1 MRKKLKKQLL
11 ISLCCFS
18 LISLA
23 VLLMPLAGERETLT
37 QRGLNC
43 AVGILFWSGLLS
55 GILSCVFIHKKN
67 RKYLSV
73 HTDKGRRPAA
83 VRFFSTRAAVLA
95 DSVLIVSL
103 IGVIAGNISKQ
114 FHPAAEYIFL
124 FLFVTALYLHFLTN
138 SNLFHHTYRA
148 IDCKKKLVGGKRM
161 KEKRNIRKRLLSLL
175 LTALMLVSVMIQPVT
190 VMAVEPAGVRTESAE
205 TEKSGEPGET
215 EPDADQPA
223 EEAYAVTGRV
233 TCGDRPAAGVQVS
246 LLESPE
252 KMAATDENGE
262 YTLENVPPGKYSLT
276 AEKEGFTFENPVSV
290 TVEHQPVQVQ
300 AVEMGLAVP
309 EITCKGDFMV
319 DGSVTYEVSTPVEG
333 AEYNWSFSGA
343 FSDQTA
349 TGTSVTM
356 PVLQQGI
363 AKASVEVTYGTASAS
378 YIPDETDCPVVPV
391 KDTSIELIVEP
402 GPDSKEAGIT
412 QLTLTAVVAGTQ
424 GNEGIVTF
432 TEKSGSGTF
441 DTDNKVKLA
450 DGQAACR
457 YKANFE
463 DGFGGELRFTAEY
476 SGVTDR
482 YASSS
487 IEVSGTYNARKDL
500 IWCEKDVYGNDL
512 EQNGGVLEAHVE
524 YGSYYKDPGEEQGK
538 GIYEIPIDTANSN
551 VSDSEDNT
559 YSYKLIAVK
568 DGREEEIT
576 PINDENSQGYLD
588 VPFSV
593 DQYGILRIRRAT
605 RPEEDFRVKVIRKT
619 PGYTD
624 AVGEIRVVID
634 RRKISLNAEETPL
647 FSVEKVYDGTS
658 LMEVPKFTAIQQTE
672 QNFTREN
679 SADRNK
685 EAVLAQDT
693 VKVESFEWTEKIDDG
708 EKDVHCKEETLKPEP
723 GQVKNVVLSSG
734 GENYEVS
741 LDSVPVQV
749 KITHRDYKV
758 RFEEAIREYGTE
770 KYIQSPALSR
780 DPETTGF
787 LKEDSEE
794 AFEEIQEA
802 VDYIDHSSISSPMC
816 VCLDKTTESN
826 LYIEP
831 VIKKGCEYAGNY
843 HITVE
848 EEEKKSWGA
857 LIITQQKIDNPLEDP
872 AYAEITGNGICR
884 EKEDTKEVVW
894 IRGQYDNHEGGNLKL
909 IPAGKTSD
917 LYNTVLIE
925 AGQGKNGINISEE
938 NVITVNKNKGEIDE
952 NGREITYQ
960 LQKKGDGDILRAY
973 TKKYPLVIKADSAAP
988 TVDILNLEDPEFTM
1002 TPWEKLIAGMT
1013 FGLYV
1018 SGTYSVKVEIADGGA
1033 GVDHWSYAVADVPSD
1048 QNGDWCDFINNLP
1061 ESAWKEG
1068 DKDLKQDIP
1077 VFEGTSQEAASVLE
1091 NKLILIRATDKVG
1104 NAATYLSNG
1113 VVVDNYPPQITVSDL
1128 KDNYSEMDLTE
1139 DGKIEFTVRADDTK
1153 GAQDNGKEPSGI
1165 DADAVTWNLYDGGDD
1180 ITNML
1185 TVGEEGTWE
1194 EGKIFT
1200 IEAPDDVNSDALTL
1214 KITAK
1219 DRAGNTGTYEKTFQ
1233 IDTKP
1238 AIITWDYAADSCEPN
1253 TEGYAKGDV
1262 VLEVKIKDTHF
1273 DAEKTLLHYTEDGV
1287 CHEMPFA
1294 GNTDSQAGISIE
1306 AESADEDLSEYTY
1319 SLTFSGEHK
1328 YEKVWVSSTDSFGNG
1343 PSKSKKKSFTVDK
1356 TAPAVSLTYIEED
1369 NPLHGARYFQAGR
1382 EAELTVTDR
1391 NLDLKNTKITVA
1403 VKNLAGLEDKWT
1415 FSLENQG
1422 YSNDYFS
1429 AETAKAAE
1437 DAVTVHL
1444 TFKGDAN
1451 YVIEELVCRDMAERT
1466 AAADVENGGTAEN
1479 VTIKGVVPFDFTVDQ
1494 TNPGGNVSITL
1505 EKSMWDRFVEAITFG
1520 LFSNHNET
1528 AVSSGSDEGSGIKSI
1543 QYVVMRESLTE
1554 TELRNMDADGKIDWT
1569 TENYGEGVAAEALEE
1584 TLSPNRQCVVYA
1596 KITNYAERVSYLSSD
1611 GFILDNIAPEVTVTV
1626 LNPGDA
1632 ENGIFN
1638 EDVRLRIDVT
1648 DPKAGE
1654 TCAGLREVWYEITAA
1669 GNVNESGQG
1678 NWLLNGEETF
1688 SQEITV
1694 DADTYNSND
1703 VRVTACAAD
1712 RADNEGT
1719 AQAIPLQ
1726 IDVTA
1731 PSISVSW
1738 DLNDPANGR
1747 YYNATRTATVTITDR
1762 NFDPNRTKLSITN
1775 TDGASASIGGWTV
1788 SQDMGVSDSASAVCQ
1803 VSFPEDGDY
1812 TFTLNAVDLAGNS
1825 TAYGQTDEF
1834 TIDKTAPVITVAYD
1848 NNDARHGNYYKES
1861 RAAAVT
1867 INEHNFDAASVQTAI
1882 TASLEGQGIAAPS
1895 LGGFSG
1901 SGDVHTATVVYDADG
1916 EYTFDIQYTDLAG
1929 NPAQEYIPDHFTVD
1943 LTAPQVNIFDIVDQS
1958 ANRDRVAPGVEY
1970 TDINYDPEGV
1980 EITLT
1985 GANSGDANVESSIS
1999 AIENGQRI
2007 QYSDFARTEEMDD
2020 LYTLTAKI
2028 TDLAGNLTEKAVRF
2042 SVNRYGSVFVLDE
2055 ASHEWLHQGGA
2066 AYRYANQ
2073 ETEIGVMEINVDE
2086 IDAYSIAV
2094 DRDGEL
2100 KNLEEGSEF
2109 EVEKTRNEAA
2119 WRVNYYHIKAENFA
2133 EEGNYD
2139 VTITS
2144 RDKAANQVNNQ
2155 TVKKSDGAL
2164 PIEFTIDKTAPTV
2177 VVSGIENGGRYM
2189 ADSRNMML
2197 DVKDNLA
2204 LDTVSITVG
2213 DGEPEII
2220 RAEELREA
2228 DGIISRPISSSDRY
2242 QTVRITAAD
2251 AAGNVLGQEAPG
2263 DEGVDI
2269 ILSVLVT
2276 SNIMIQFFM
2285 NKPLFYGTIIGLLAL
2300 LVLIVILIKRKRR
2313 QDPIV

>member
-1 MRKKLKKQLL
+1 
-11 ISLCCFS
+11 
-18 LISLA
+18 
-23 VLLMPLAGERETLT
+23 
-37 QRGLNC
+37 
-43 AVGILFWSGLLS
+43 
-55 GILSCVFIHKKN
+55 
-67 RKYLSV
+67 
-73 HTDKGRRPAA
+73 
-83 VRFFSTRAAVLA
+83 
-95 DSVLIVSL
+95 
-103 IGVIAGNISKQ
+103 
-114 FHPAAEYIFL
+114 
-124 FLFVTALYLHFLTN
+124 
-138 SNLFHHTYRA
+138 
-148 IDCKKKLVGGKRM
+148 M

-343 FSDQTA
+343 FLDQTA

-432 TEKSGSGTF
+432 TEESGSGTF

-647 FSVEKVYDGTS
+647 FSAEKVYDGTS
-658 LMEVPKFTAIQQTE
+658 FMEVPKFTAIQQTE

-693 VKVESFEWTEKIDDG
+693 VKVESFEWTKGIDDG
-708 EKDVHCKEETLKPEP
+708 KKDVHCKEETLKPEP

-770 KYIQSPALSR
+770 NYIQSPALSR

-794 AFEEIQEA
+794 SFEEIQEA

-938 NVITVNKNKGEIDE
+938 NVITVNKNKGETDE

-1165 DADAVTWNLYDGGDD
+1165 DADAVTWNLYDGGVD

-1185 TVGEEGTWE
+1185 TVGAEGTWE

-1343 PSKSKKKSFTVDK
+1343 PSKSDEKSFTVDK
-1356 TAPAVSLTYIEED
+1356 TAPAVSLTYMEEG

-1437 DAVTVHL
+1437 DAVTVYF

-1762 NFDPNRTKLSITN
+1762 NFDPNRTELSITN
-1775 TDGASASIGGWTV
+1775 TDGAPASIGGWTI

-1861 RAAAVT
+1861 RTAAVT

-1999 AIENGQRI
+1999 SIENGQRI

-2300 LVLIVILIKRKRR
+2300 LVLILILIKRKRR

>member
-2263 DEGVDI
+2263 DKGVDI

-2300 LVLIVILIKRKRR
+2300 LVLILILIKRKRR

>member
-23 VLLMPLAGERETLT
+23 VLMMPLAGERETLT

-43 AVGILFWSGLLS
+43 AVGILFWIGLLS
-55 GILSCVFIHKKN
+55 GILSWVFIHRKN

-73 HTDKGRRPAA
+73 HIDKGRRPAA

-114 FHPAAEYIFL
+114 FHHAGDYMFL
-124 FLFVTALYLHFLTN
+124 VLVVTALYLHVVTN
-138 SNLFHHTYRA
+138 SNLLHYIEQSTA
-148 IDCKKKLVGGKRM
+148 KKTGRRKKM

-205 TEKSGEPGET
+205 TEKYGEPGET
-215 EPDADQPA
+215 KPDADQPA
-223 EEAYAVTGRV
+223 EEAYAVTGCV

-252 KMAATDENGE
+252 KMAVTDENGE

-276 AEKEGFTFENPVSV
+276 AEKEGFTLENPVSV

-432 TEKSGSGTF
+432 TEESGSGTF
-441 DTDNKVKLA
+441 DTDNKVNLA

-457 YKANFE
+457 YKANSE

-476 SGVTDR
+476 SGVTNR

-500 IWCEKDVYGNDL
+500 IWCDKDVYGNDL

-551 VSDSEDNT
+551 VSDSKDNT

-576 PINDENSQGYLD
+576 PVNDENSQGYLD

-770 KYIQSPALSR
+770 NYIQSPALSR

-917 LYNTVLIE
+917 LYNTVFIE
-925 AGQGKNGINISEE
+925 RGQGKNGINISEE
-938 NVITVNKNKGEIDE
+938 NVITVNKNKGETDE

-1165 DADAVTWNLYDGGDD
+1165 DADAVTWNLYDGGVD

-1185 TVGEEGTWE
+1185 TVGAEGTWE

-1294 GNTDSQAGISIE
+1294 GNTDSQDGISIKAGE
-1306 AESADEDLSEYTY
+1306 NPSEY

-1328 YEKVWVSSTDSFGNG
+1328 YEKVLVSSTDSFGNG
-1343 PSKSKKKSFTVDK
+1343 PSESDEKSFTVDK

-1437 DAVTVHL
+1437 DAVTVYF

-1451 YVIEELVCRDMAERT
+1451 YVIEELVCRDLAERT

-1479 VTIKGVVPFDFTVDQ
+1479 VAIKGVVPFDFTVDQ

-1762 NFDPNRTKLSITN
+1762 NFDPNRTELSITN

-1861 RAAAVT
+1861 RTAAVT

-1999 AIENGQRI
+1999 SIENGQRI

-2189 ADSRNMML
+2189 ANSRNMML

-2300 LVLIVILIKRKRR
+2300 LVLIVILFKRKRR

>member
-1 MRKKLKKQLL
+1 
-11 ISLCCFS
+11 
-18 LISLA
+18 
-23 VLLMPLAGERETLT
+23 
-37 QRGLNC
+37 
-43 AVGILFWSGLLS
+43 
-55 GILSCVFIHKKN
+55 
-67 RKYLSV
+67 
-73 HTDKGRRPAA
+73 
-83 VRFFSTRAAVLA
+83 
-95 DSVLIVSL
+95 
-103 IGVIAGNISKQ
+103 
-114 FHPAAEYIFL
+114 
-124 FLFVTALYLHFLTN
+124 
-138 SNLFHHTYRA
+138 
-148 IDCKKKLVGGKRM
+148 M

-343 FSDQTA
+343 FGDQTA

-432 TEKSGSGTF
+432 TEESGSGTF
-441 DTDNKVKLA
+441 DTDNKVNLA

-457 YKANFE
+457 YKANSE

-476 SGVTDR
+476 SGVTNR

-538 GIYEIPIDTANSN
+538 GIYEIPIDTAKSN
-551 VSDSEDNT
+551 VSDSKDNT

-634 RRKISLNAEETPL
+634 RRKISLSAEETPL
-647 FSVEKVYDGTS
+647 FSAEKVYDGTS

-770 KYIQSPALSR
+770 NYIQSPALSR

-794 AFEEIQEA
+794 SFEEIQEA

-909 IPAGKTSD
+909 ILAGKTSD

-938 NVITVNKNKGEIDE
+938 NVITVNKNKGETDE

-1153 GAQDNGKEPSGI
+1153 GAQDNEKEPSGI

-1200 IEAPDDVNSDALTL
+1200 IEAPDDVNSDALIL

-1238 AIITWDYAADSCEPN
+1238 AIITWDYAADSCKPN

-1343 PSKSKKKSFTVDK
+1343 PSKSDEKSFTVDK
-1356 TAPAVSLTYIEED
+1356 TAPAVSLTYMEED

-1437 DAVTVHL
+1437 DAVTVYF

-1479 VTIKGVVPFDFTVDQ
+1479 VAIKGVVPFDFTVDQ

-1543 QYVVMRESLTE
+1543 QYVVKRESLTE

-1775 TDGASASIGGWTV
+1775 TDGASASIGGWTL

-1861 RAAAVT
+1861 RTAAVT

-1999 AIENGQRI
+1999 SIENGQRI

-2300 LVLIVILIKRKRR
+2300 LVLIVILFKRKRR

>member
-1 MRKKLKKQLL
+1 
-11 ISLCCFS
+11 
-18 LISLA
+18 
-23 VLLMPLAGERETLT
+23 
-37 QRGLNC
+37 
-43 AVGILFWSGLLS
+43 
-55 GILSCVFIHKKN
+55 
-67 RKYLSV
+67 
-73 HTDKGRRPAA
+73 
-83 VRFFSTRAAVLA
+83 
-95 DSVLIVSL
+95 
-103 IGVIAGNISKQ
+103 
-114 FHPAAEYIFL
+114 
-124 FLFVTALYLHFLTN
+124 
-138 SNLFHHTYRA
+138 
-148 IDCKKKLVGGKRM
+148 M

-175 LTALMLVSVMIQPVT
+175 LTALMLVSVMIQPVM

-215 EPDADQPA
+215 ESDADQPA
-223 EEAYAVTGRV
+223 EEAYAVTGCF

-246 LLESPE
+246 LRESPE
-252 KMAATDENGE
+252 KMAVTDENGE

-276 AEKEGFTFENPVSV
+276 AEKEGFTLENPVSV

-300 AVEMGLAVP
+300 DVEMGLAVP

-343 FSDQTA
+343 FGDQTA

-378 YIPDETDCPVVPV
+378 YIPDETACPVVPV

-432 TEKSGSGTF
+432 TEESGSGTF
-441 DTDNKVKLA
+441 DTDNKVNLA

-457 YKANFE
+457 YKANSE

-476 SGVTDR
+476 SGVKNR

-551 VSDSEDNT
+551 VSDSKDNT

-658 LMEVPKFTAIQQTE
+658 FMEAPKFTAIQQTE

-693 VKVESFEWTEKIDDG
+693 VKVESFEWTKKIDDG
-708 EKDVHCKEETLKPEP
+708 KKDVHCKEETLKPEP

-770 KYIQSPALSR
+770 NYIQSPALSR
-780 DPETTGF
+780 DPEITGF

-938 NVITVNKNKGEIDE
+938 NVITVNKNKGETDE

-1328 YEKVWVSSTDSFGNG
+1328 YEKVLVSSTDSFGNG
-1343 PSKSKKKSFTVDK
+1343 PSKSDEKSFTVDK
-1356 TAPAVSLTYIEED
+1356 TAPAVSLTYMEED

-1437 DAVTVHL
+1437 DAVTVYF

-1762 NFDPNRTKLSITN
+1762 NFDPNRTELSITN
-1775 TDGASASIGGWTV
+1775 TDGAPASIGGWTV

-1861 RAAAVT
+1861 RTAAVT

-1916 EYTFDIQYTDLAG
+1916 EYTFDIRYTDLAG

-1999 AIENGQRI
+1999 SIENGQRI

-2269 ILSVLVT
+2269 ILSVLIT

>member
-1 MRKKLKKQLL
+1 
-11 ISLCCFS
+11 
-18 LISLA
+18 
-23 VLLMPLAGERETLT
+23 
-37 QRGLNC
+37 
-43 AVGILFWSGLLS
+43 
-55 GILSCVFIHKKN
+55 
-67 RKYLSV
+67 
-73 HTDKGRRPAA
+73 
-83 VRFFSTRAAVLA
+83 
-95 DSVLIVSL
+95 
-103 IGVIAGNISKQ
+103 
-114 FHPAAEYIFL
+114 
-124 FLFVTALYLHFLTN
+124 
-138 SNLFHHTYRA
+138 
-148 IDCKKKLVGGKRM
+148 M

-223 EEAYAVTGRV
+223 EEAYAVTGCV

-262 YTLENVPPGKYSLT
+262 YTLENVPPGKYSVT

-343 FSDQTA
+343 FEDQTA

-432 TEKSGSGTF
+432 TEESGSGTF

-457 YKANFE
+457 YKANSE

-538 GIYEIPIDTANSN
+538 GIYEIPIDTAKSN
-551 VSDSEDNT
+551 VSDSKDNT

-619 PGYTD
+619 PGYAD

-658 LMEVPKFTAIQQTE
+658 FMEVPKFTAIQQTE

-693 VKVESFEWTEKIDDG
+693 VKVESFEWTKGIDDG
-708 EKDVHCKEETLKPEP
+708 KKDVHCKEETLKPEP

-770 KYIQSPALSR
+770 NYIQSPALSR

-857 LIITQQKIDNPLEDP
+857 LIIIQQKIDNPLGTP

-938 NVITVNKNKGEIDE
+938 NVITVNKNKGETDE

-1139 DGKIEFTVRADDTK
+1139 DGKIEFTVAADDTK

-1328 YEKVWVSSTDSFGNG
+1328 YEKVLVSSTDSFGNG
-1343 PSKSKKKSFTVDK
+1343 PSKSDEKSFTVDK
-1356 TAPAVSLTYIEED
+1356 TAPAVSLTYMEED

-1437 DAVTVHL
+1437 DAVTVYF

-1762 NFDPNRTKLSITN
+1762 NFDPNRTELSITN
-1775 TDGASASIGGWTV
+1775 TDGAPASIGGWTV

-1861 RAAAVT
+1861 RTAAVT

-1999 AIENGQRI
+1999 SIENGQRI

>member
-1 MRKKLKKQLL
+1 
-11 ISLCCFS
+11 
-18 LISLA
+18 
-23 VLLMPLAGERETLT
+23 
-37 QRGLNC
+37 
-43 AVGILFWSGLLS
+43 
-55 GILSCVFIHKKN
+55 
-67 RKYLSV
+67 
-73 HTDKGRRPAA
+73 
-83 VRFFSTRAAVLA
+83 
-95 DSVLIVSL
+95 
-103 IGVIAGNISKQ
+103 
-114 FHPAAEYIFL
+114 
-124 FLFVTALYLHFLTN
+124 
-138 SNLFHHTYRA
+138 
-148 IDCKKKLVGGKRM
+148 M

-175 LTALMLVSVMIQPVT
+175 LTALMLVSVIIQPVT

-205 TEKSGEPGET
+205 TAKSGEPGET

-223 EEAYAVTGRV
+223 EEAYAVTGCF

-246 LLESPE
+246 LRESPE
-252 KMAATDENGE
+252 KMAVTDENGE

-349 TGTSVTM
+349 DQTATGISVTM

-432 TEKSGSGTF
+432 TEESGSGTF
-441 DTDNKVKLA
+441 DTDNKVNLA

-457 YKANFE
+457 YKANSE

-476 SGVTDR
+476 SGVTNR

-500 IWCEKDVYGNDL
+500 IWCDKDVYGNDL

-551 VSDSEDNT
+551 VSDSKDNT

-658 LMEVPKFTAIQQTE
+658 FMEVPKFTAIQQTE

-693 VKVESFEWTEKIDDG
+693 VKVESFEWTKGIDDG
-708 EKDVHCKEETLKPEP
+708 KKDVHCKEETLKPEP

-758 RFEEAIREYGTE
+758 RFEEAKREYGTE

-794 AFEEIQEA
+794 AFEKIQEA

-831 VIKKGCEYAGNY
+831 VIKKGCEYVGNY

-857 LIITQQKIDNPLEDP
+857 LIIIQQKIDNPLGTP

-909 IPAGKTSD
+909 IPASKTSD
-917 LYNTVLIE
+917 LYNTILIE

-938 NVITVNKNKGEIDE
+938 NVITVNKNKGETDE

-960 LQKKGDGDILRAY
+960 LQKKDDGDILRAY

-1328 YEKVWVSSTDSFGNG
+1328 YEKVLVSSTDSFGNG
-1343 PSKSKKKSFTVDK
+1343 PSKSDEKSFTVDK

-1479 VTIKGVVPFDFTVDQ
+1479 VAIKGVVPFDFTVDQ

-1520 LFSNHNET
+1520 LFSSHNET

-1719 AQAIPLQ
+1719 AQAVPLQ

-1762 NFDPNRTKLSITN
+1762 NFDPNRTELSITN
-1775 TDGASASIGGWTV
+1775 TDGAPASIGGWTV

-1803 VSFPEDGDY
+1803 MSFPEDGDY

-1861 RAAAVT
+1861 RTAAVT

-1999 AIENGQRI
+1999 SIENGQRI

-2066 AYRYANQ
+2066 AYTYANQ

-2263 DEGVDI
+2263 DKGVDI

-2300 LVLIVILIKRKRR
+2300 LVLILILIKRKRR

>member
-1 MRKKLKKQLL
+1 
-11 ISLCCFS
+11 
-18 LISLA
+18 
-23 VLLMPLAGERETLT
+23 
-37 QRGLNC
+37 
-43 AVGILFWSGLLS
+43 
-55 GILSCVFIHKKN
+55 
-67 RKYLSV
+67 
-73 HTDKGRRPAA
+73 
-83 VRFFSTRAAVLA
+83 
-95 DSVLIVSL
+95 
-103 IGVIAGNISKQ
+103 
-114 FHPAAEYIFL
+114 
-124 FLFVTALYLHFLTN
+124 
-138 SNLFHHTYRA
+138 
-148 IDCKKKLVGGKRM
+148 M

-223 EEAYAVTGRV
+223 EEAYAVTGCV
-233 TCGDRPAAGVQVS
+233 TCGDRLAAGVHVS
-246 LLESPE
+246 LRESPE
-252 KMAATDENGE
+252 KMAVTDENGE
-262 YTLENVPPGKYSLT
+262 YTLENVPPGKYSVT
-276 AEKEGFTFENPVSV
+276 AEKEGFTLENPVSV

-432 TEKSGSGTF
+432 TEESGSGTF

-551 VSDSEDNT
+551 VSDSKDNT

-619 PGYTD
+619 PGYAD

-647 FSVEKVYDGTS
+647 FSAEKVYDGTS

-770 KYIQSPALSR
+770 NYIQSPALSR

-938 NVITVNKNKGEIDE
+938 NVITVNKNKGETDE

-1068 DKDLKQDIP
+1068 GKDLKQDIP

-1091 NKLILIRATDKVG
+1091 NKLILIRTTDKVG

-1238 AIITWDYAADSCEPN
+1238 AIITWDYAADSCKPN

-1343 PSKSKKKSFTVDK
+1343 PSKSDEKSFTVDK
-1356 TAPAVSLTYIEED
+1356 TAPAVSLTYTEED

-1437 DAVTVHL
+1437 DAVTVYF

-1505 EKSMWDRFVEAITFG
+1505 EKSMWDRFVEAIAFG

-1712 RADNEGT
+1712 WADNEGT

-1762 NFDPNRTKLSITN
+1762 NFDPNRTELSITN
-1775 TDGASASIGGWTV
+1775 TDGAPASIGGWTV

-1861 RAAAVT
+1861 RTAAVT

-1999 AIENGQRI
+1999 SIENGQRI

-2269 ILSVLVT
+2269 ILSVLIT

>member
-1 MRKKLKKQLL
+1 
-11 ISLCCFS
+11 
-18 LISLA
+18 
-23 VLLMPLAGERETLT
+23 
-37 QRGLNC
+37 
-43 AVGILFWSGLLS
+43 
-55 GILSCVFIHKKN
+55 
-67 RKYLSV
+67 
-73 HTDKGRRPAA
+73 
-83 VRFFSTRAAVLA
+83 
-95 DSVLIVSL
+95 
-103 IGVIAGNISKQ
+103 
-114 FHPAAEYIFL
+114 
-124 FLFVTALYLHFLTN
+124 
-138 SNLFHHTYRA
+138 
-148 IDCKKKLVGGKRM
+148 M

-343 FSDQTA
+343 FGDQTA

-378 YIPDETDCPVVPV
+378 YIPDETACPVVPV

-432 TEKSGSGTF
+432 TEESGSGTF
-441 DTDNKVKLA
+441 DTDNKVNLA

-457 YKANFE
+457 YKANSE

-476 SGVTDR
+476 SGVTNR

-538 GIYEIPIDTANSN
+538 GIYEIPIDTAKSN
-551 VSDSEDNT
+551 VSDSKDNT

-634 RRKISLNAEETPL
+634 RRKISLSAEETPL
-647 FSVEKVYDGTS
+647 FSAEKVYDGTS

-770 KYIQSPALSR
+770 NYIQSPALSR

-909 IPAGKTSD
+909 ILAGKTSD

-938 NVITVNKNKGEIDE
+938 NVITVNKNKGETDE

-1153 GAQDNGKEPSGI
+1153 GAQDNEKEPSGI

-1200 IEAPDDVNSDALTL
+1200 IEAPDDVNSDALIL

-1238 AIITWDYAADSCEPN
+1238 AIITWDYAADSCKPN

-1294 GNTDSQAGISIE
+1294 GNTDSQDGISIKAGE
-1306 AESADEDLSEYTY
+1306 NPSEY

-1328 YEKVWVSSTDSFGNG
+1328 YEKVLVSSTDSFGNG
-1343 PSKSKKKSFTVDK
+1343 PSESDEKSFTVDK

-1437 DAVTVHL
+1437 DAVTVYF

-1451 YVIEELVCRDMAERT
+1451 YVIEELVCRDLAERT

-1479 VTIKGVVPFDFTVDQ
+1479 VAIKGVVPFDFTVDQ

-1861 RAAAVT
+1861 RTAAVT

-1999 AIENGQRI
+1999 SIENGQRI

-2189 ADSRNMML
+2189 ANSRNMML

-2300 LVLIVILIKRKRR
+2300 LVLILILIKRKRR

>member
-1 MRKKLKKQLL
+1 
-11 ISLCCFS
+11 
-18 LISLA
+18 
-23 VLLMPLAGERETLT
+23 
-37 QRGLNC
+37 
-43 AVGILFWSGLLS
+43 
-55 GILSCVFIHKKN
+55 
-67 RKYLSV
+67 
-73 HTDKGRRPAA
+73 
-83 VRFFSTRAAVLA
+83 
-95 DSVLIVSL
+95 
-103 IGVIAGNISKQ
+103 
-114 FHPAAEYIFL
+114 
-124 FLFVTALYLHFLTN
+124 
-138 SNLFHHTYRA
+138 
-148 IDCKKKLVGGKRM
+148 M

-190 VMAVEPAGVRTESAE
+190 AMAVEPAGVRTESAE

-215 EPDADQPA
+215 KPDADQPA
-223 EEAYAVTGRV
+223 EEAYAVTGCV
-233 TCGDRPAAGVQVS
+233 TCGDRPVAGVQVS

-276 AEKEGFTFENPVSV
+276 AEKEGFTLENPVSV

-343 FSDQTA
+343 FGDQTA

-432 TEKSGSGTF
+432 TEESGSGTF
-441 DTDNKVKLA
+441 DTDNKVNLA

-457 YKANFE
+457 YKANSE

-476 SGVTDR
+476 SGVKNR

-551 VSDSEDNT
+551 VSDSKDNT

-693 VKVESFEWTEKIDDG
+693 VKVESFEWTKKIDDG
-708 EKDVHCKEETLKPEP
+708 KKDVHCKEETLKPEP

-770 KYIQSPALSR
+770 NYIQSPALSR

-938 NVITVNKNKGEIDE
+938 NVITVNKNKGETDE

-1328 YEKVWVSSTDSFGNG
+1328 YEKVLVSSTDSFGNG
-1343 PSKSKKKSFTVDK
+1343 PSKSDEKSFTVDK
-1356 TAPAVSLTYIEED
+1356 TAPAVSLTYMEED

-1437 DAVTVHL
+1437 DAVTVYF

-1719 AQAIPLQ
+1719 AQAVPLQ

-1762 NFDPNRTKLSITN
+1762 NFDPNRTELSITN
-1775 TDGASASIGGWTV
+1775 TDGAPASIGGWTV

-1861 RAAAVT
+1861 RTAAVT

-1999 AIENGQRI
+1999 SIENGQRI

-2300 LVLIVILIKRKRR
+2300 LVLILILIKRKRR

>member
-1 MRKKLKKQLL
+1 
-11 ISLCCFS
+11 
-18 LISLA
+18 
-23 VLLMPLAGERETLT
+23 
-37 QRGLNC
+37 
-43 AVGILFWSGLLS
+43 
-55 GILSCVFIHKKN
+55 
-67 RKYLSV
+67 
-73 HTDKGRRPAA
+73 
-83 VRFFSTRAAVLA
+83 
-95 DSVLIVSL
+95 
-103 IGVIAGNISKQ
+103 
-114 FHPAAEYIFL
+114 
-124 FLFVTALYLHFLTN
+124 
-138 SNLFHHTYRA
+138 
-148 IDCKKKLVGGKRM
+148 M

-343 FSDQTA
+343 FLDQTA

-432 TEKSGSGTF
+432 TEESGSGTF

-658 LMEVPKFTAIQQTE
+658 FMEVPKFTAIQQTE

-693 VKVESFEWTEKIDDG
+693 VKVESFEWTKKIDDG
-708 EKDVHCKEETLKPEP
+708 KKDVHCKEETLKPEP

-770 KYIQSPALSR
+770 NYIQSPALSR

-857 LIITQQKIDNPLEDP
+857 LIIIQQKIDNPLGTP

-938 NVITVNKNKGEIDE
+938 NVITVNKNKGETDE

-1033 GVDHWSYAVADVPSD
+1033 GVGHWSYAVADVPSD

-1091 NKLILIRATDKVG
+1091 NKLILIRTTDKVG

-1153 GAQDNGKEPSGI
+1153 GAQDNEKEPSGI

-1200 IEAPDDVNSDALTL
+1200 IENPDEVNSDALTL

-1238 AIITWDYAADSCEPN
+1238 AIITWDYAADSCKPN

-1328 YEKVWVSSTDSFGNG
+1328 YEKVLVSSTDSFGNG
-1343 PSKSKKKSFTVDK
+1343 PSKSDEKSFTVDK
-1356 TAPAVSLTYIEED
+1356 TAPAVSLTYMEED

-1437 DAVTVHL
+1437 DAVTVYF

-1543 QYVVMRESLTE
+1543 QYVVKRESLTE

-1762 NFDPNRTKLSITN
+1762 NFDPNRTELSITN
-1775 TDGASASIGGWTV
+1775 TDGAPASIGGWTV

-1861 RAAAVT
+1861 RTAAVT

-1999 AIENGQRI
+1999 SIENGQRI

-2269 ILSVLVT
+2269 ILSVLIT

>member
-538 GIYEIPIDTANSN
+538 GIYEIPIDTAKSN
-551 VSDSEDNT
+551 VSDSKDNT

-2300 LVLIVILIKRKRR
+2300 LVLILILIKRKRR

>member
-1 MRKKLKKQLL
+1 
-11 ISLCCFS
+11 
-18 LISLA
+18 
-23 VLLMPLAGERETLT
+23 
-37 QRGLNC
+37 
-43 AVGILFWSGLLS
+43 
-55 GILSCVFIHKKN
+55 
-67 RKYLSV
+67 
-73 HTDKGRRPAA
+73 
-83 VRFFSTRAAVLA
+83 
-95 DSVLIVSL
+95 
-103 IGVIAGNISKQ
+103 
-114 FHPAAEYIFL
+114 
-124 FLFVTALYLHFLTN
+124 
-138 SNLFHHTYRA
+138 
-148 IDCKKKLVGGKRM
+148 M

-215 EPDADQPA
+215 KPDADQPA
-223 EEAYAVTGRV
+223 EEAYAVTGCV
-233 TCGDRPAAGVQVS
+233 TCGDHPVAGVQVS

-349 TGTSVTM
+349 DQTATGTSVTM

-432 TEKSGSGTF
+432 TEESGSGTF
-441 DTDNKVKLA
+441 DTDNKVNLA

-457 YKANFE
+457 YKANSE

-476 SGVTDR
+476 SGVTNR

-551 VSDSEDNT
+551 VSDSKDNT

-647 FSVEKVYDGTS
+647 FSAEKVYDGTS

-770 KYIQSPALSR
+770 NYIQSPALSR

-938 NVITVNKNKGEIDE
+938 NVITVNKNKGETDE

-1328 YEKVWVSSTDSFGNG
+1328 YEKVLVSSTDSFGNG
-1343 PSKSKKKSFTVDK
+1343 PSKSDEKSFTVDK
-1356 TAPAVSLTYIEED
+1356 TAPAVSLTYMEED

-1437 DAVTVHL
+1437 DAVTVYF

-1762 NFDPNRTKLSITN
+1762 NFDPNRTELSITN
-1775 TDGASASIGGWTV
+1775 TDGAPASIGGWTV

-1861 RAAAVT
+1861 RTAAVT

-1929 NPAQEYIPDHFTVD
+1929 NTAQEYIPDHFTVD

-1999 AIENGQRI
+1999 SIENGQRI

>member
-1 MRKKLKKQLL
+1 
-11 ISLCCFS
+11 
-18 LISLA
+18 
-23 VLLMPLAGERETLT
+23 
-37 QRGLNC
+37 
-43 AVGILFWSGLLS
+43 
-55 GILSCVFIHKKN
+55 
-67 RKYLSV
+67 
-73 HTDKGRRPAA
+73 
-83 VRFFSTRAAVLA
+83 
-95 DSVLIVSL
+95 
-103 IGVIAGNISKQ
+103 
-114 FHPAAEYIFL
+114 
-124 FLFVTALYLHFLTN
+124 
-138 SNLFHHTYRA
+138 
-148 IDCKKKLVGGKRM
+148 M

-262 YTLENVPPGKYSLT
+262 YTLENVPPGKYSVT

-309 EITCKGDFMV
+309 KITCKGDFMV

-343 FSDQTA
+343 FGDQTA

-378 YIPDETDCPVVPV
+378 YIPDETACPVVPV

-432 TEKSGSGTF
+432 TEESGSGTF
-441 DTDNKVKLA
+441 DTDNKVNLA

-457 YKANFE
+457 YKANSE

-551 VSDSEDNT
+551 VSDSKDNT

-647 FSVEKVYDGTS
+647 FSAEKVYDGTS
-658 LMEVPKFTAIQQTE
+658 LMEAPKFTAIQQTE

-693 VKVESFEWTEKIDDG
+693 VKVESFEWTERIDDG
-708 EKDVHCKEETLKPEP
+708 KKDVHCEEETLKPEP

-770 KYIQSPALSR
+770 NYIQSPALSR

-938 NVITVNKNKGEIDE
+938 NVITVNKNKGETDE

-1068 DKDLKQDIP
+1068 GKDLKQDIP

-1200 IEAPDDVNSDALTL
+1200 IEAPDDVNSDALIL

-1328 YEKVWVSSTDSFGNG
+1328 YEKVLVSSTDSFGNG
-1343 PSKSKKKSFTVDK
+1343 PSKSDEKSFTVDK

-1437 DAVTVHL
+1437 DAVTVYF

-1638 EDVRLRIDVT
+1638 EDVRLRIDVK

-1654 TCAGLREVWYEITAA
+1654 TCAGLREVRYEITAA

-1719 AQAIPLQ
+1719 AQAVPLQ

-1762 NFDPNRTKLSITN
+1762 NFDPNRTELSITN
-1775 TDGASASIGGWTV
+1775 TDGAPASIGGWTV

-1861 RAAAVT
+1861 RTAAVT

-1999 AIENGQRI
+1999 SIENGQRI

-2269 ILSVLVT
+2269 ILSVLIT

>member
-1 MRKKLKKQLL
+1 
-11 ISLCCFS
+11 
-18 LISLA
+18 
-23 VLLMPLAGERETLT
+23 
-37 QRGLNC
+37 
-43 AVGILFWSGLLS
+43 
-55 GILSCVFIHKKN
+55 
-67 RKYLSV
+67 
-73 HTDKGRRPAA
+73 
-83 VRFFSTRAAVLA
+83 
-95 DSVLIVSL
+95 
-103 IGVIAGNISKQ
+103 
-114 FHPAAEYIFL
+114 
-124 FLFVTALYLHFLTN
+124 
-138 SNLFHHTYRA
+138 
-148 IDCKKKLVGGKRM
+148 M

-276 AEKEGFTFENPVSV
+276 AEKEGFTLENPVSV

-432 TEKSGSGTF
+432 TEESGSGTF
-441 DTDNKVKLA
+441 DTDNKVNLA

-457 YKANFE
+457 YKANSE

-551 VSDSEDNT
+551 VSDSKDNT

-758 RFEEAIREYGTE
+758 RFEEAKREYGTE

-938 NVITVNKNKGEIDE
+938 NVITVNKNKGETDE

-1328 YEKVWVSSTDSFGNG
+1328 YEKVLVSSTDSFGNG
-1343 PSKSKKKSFTVDK
+1343 PSKSDEKSFTVDK
-1356 TAPAVSLTYIEED
+1356 TAPAVSLTYMEED

-1437 DAVTVHL
+1437 DAVTVYF

-1788 SQDMGVSDSASAVCQ
+1788 SQDMGVSDSASAVSQ

-1812 TFTLNAVDLAGNS
+1812 TFTLNTVDLAGNS

-1861 RAAAVT
+1861 RTAAVT

-1999 AIENGQRI
+1999 SIENGQRI

-2300 LVLIVILIKRKRR
+2300 LVLILILIKRKRR

>member
-1 MRKKLKKQLL
+1 
-11 ISLCCFS
+11 
-18 LISLA
+18 
-23 VLLMPLAGERETLT
+23 
-37 QRGLNC
+37 
-43 AVGILFWSGLLS
+43 
-55 GILSCVFIHKKN
+55 
-67 RKYLSV
+67 
-73 HTDKGRRPAA
+73 
-83 VRFFSTRAAVLA
+83 
-95 DSVLIVSL
+95 
-103 IGVIAGNISKQ
+103 
-114 FHPAAEYIFL
+114 
-124 FLFVTALYLHFLTN
+124 
-138 SNLFHHTYRA
+138 
-148 IDCKKKLVGGKRM
+148 M

-175 LTALMLVSVMIQPVT
+175 LTALMLVSVMIQPVM

-223 EEAYAVTGRV
+223 EEAYAVTGCV

-252 KMAATDENGE
+252 KMAVTDENGE

-276 AEKEGFTFENPVSV
+276 AEKEGFTLENPVSV

-432 TEKSGSGTF
+432 TEESGSGTF
-441 DTDNKVKLA
+441 DTDNKVNLA

-457 YKANFE
+457 YKANSE

-476 SGVTDR
+476 SGVTNR

-500 IWCEKDVYGNDL
+500 IWCDKDVYGNDL

-551 VSDSEDNT
+551 VSDSKDNT

-576 PINDENSQGYLD
+576 PVNDENSQGYLD

-770 KYIQSPALSR
+770 NYIQSPALSR

-938 NVITVNKNKGEIDE
+938 NVITVNKNKGETDE

-1091 NKLILIRATDKVG
+1091 NKLILIDRK
-1104 NAATYLSNG
+1104 S
-1113 VVVDNYPPQITVSDL
+1113 VV
-1128 KDNYSEMDLTE
+1128 
-1139 DGKIEFTVRADDTK
+1139 
-1153 GAQDNGKEPSGI
+1153 
-1165 DADAVTWNLYDGGDD
+1165 
-1180 ITNML
+1180 
-1185 TVGEEGTWE
+1185 
-1194 EGKIFT
+1194 
-1200 IEAPDDVNSDALTL
+1200 
-1214 KITAK
+1214 
-1219 DRAGNTGTYEKTFQ
+1219 
-1233 IDTKP
+1233 
-1238 AIITWDYAADSCEPN
+1238 
-1253 TEGYAKGDV
+1253 
-1262 VLEVKIKDTHF
+1262 
-1273 DAEKTLLHYTEDGV
+1273 
-1287 CHEMPFA
+1287 
-1294 GNTDSQAGISIE
+1294 
-1306 AESADEDLSEYTY
+1306 
-1319 SLTFSGEHK
+1319 
-1328 YEKVWVSSTDSFGNG
+1328 
-1343 PSKSKKKSFTVDK
+1343 
-1356 TAPAVSLTYIEED
+1356 
-1369 NPLHGARYFQAGR
+1369 
-1382 EAELTVTDR
+1382 
-1391 NLDLKNTKITVA
+1391 
-1403 VKNLAGLEDKWT
+1403 
-1415 FSLENQG
+1415 
-1422 YSNDYFS
+1422 
-1429 AETAKAAE
+1429 
-1437 DAVTVHL
+1437 
-1444 TFKGDAN
+1444 
-1451 YVIEELVCRDMAERT
+1451 
-1466 AAADVENGGTAEN
+1466 
-1479 VTIKGVVPFDFTVDQ
+1479 
-1494 TNPGGNVSITL
+1494 
-1505 EKSMWDRFVEAITFG
+1505 
-1520 LFSNHNET
+1520 
-1528 AVSSGSDEGSGIKSI
+1528 
-1543 QYVVMRESLTE
+1543 
-1554 TELRNMDADGKIDWT
+1554 
-1569 TENYGEGVAAEALEE
+1569 
-1584 TLSPNRQCVVYA
+1584 
-1596 KITNYAERVSYLSSD
+1596 
-1611 GFILDNIAPEVTVTV
+1611 
-1626 LNPGDA
+1626 
-1632 ENGIFN
+1632 
-1638 EDVRLRIDVT
+1638 
-1648 DPKAGE
+1648 
-1654 TCAGLREVWYEITAA
+1654 
-1669 GNVNESGQG
+1669 
-1678 NWLLNGEETF
+1678 
-1688 SQEITV
+1688 
-1694 DADTYNSND
+1694 
-1703 VRVTACAAD
+1703 
-1712 RADNEGT
+1712 
-1719 AQAIPLQ
+1719 
-1726 IDVTA
+1726 
-1731 PSISVSW
+1731 
-1738 DLNDPANGR
+1738 
-1747 YYNATRTATVTITDR
+1747 
-1762 NFDPNRTKLSITN
+1762 
-1775 TDGASASIGGWTV
+1775 
-1788 SQDMGVSDSASAVCQ
+1788 
-1803 VSFPEDGDY
+1803 
-1812 TFTLNAVDLAGNS
+1812 
-1825 TAYGQTDEF
+1825 
-1834 TIDKTAPVITVAYD
+1834 
-1848 NNDARHGNYYKES
+1848 
-1861 RAAAVT
+1861 
-1867 INEHNFDAASVQTAI
+1867 
-1882 TASLEGQGIAAPS
+1882 
-1895 LGGFSG
+1895 
-1901 SGDVHTATVVYDADG
+1901 
-1916 EYTFDIQYTDLAG
+1916 
-1929 NPAQEYIPDHFTVD
+1929 
-1943 LTAPQVNIFDIVDQS
+1943 
-1958 ANRDRVAPGVEY
+1958 
-1970 TDINYDPEGV
+1970 
-1980 EITLT
+1980 
-1985 GANSGDANVESSIS
+1985 
-1999 AIENGQRI
+1999 
-2007 QYSDFARTEEMDD
+2007 
-2020 LYTLTAKI
+2020 
-2028 TDLAGNLTEKAVRF
+2028 
-2042 SVNRYGSVFVLDE
+2042 
-2055 ASHEWLHQGGA
+2055 
-2066 AYRYANQ
+2066 
-2073 ETEIGVMEINVDE
+2073 
-2086 IDAYSIAV
+2086 
-2094 DRDGEL
+2094 
-2100 KNLEEGSEF
+2100 
-2109 EVEKTRNEAA
+2109 
-2119 WRVNYYHIKAENFA
+2119 
-2133 EEGNYD
+2133 
-2139 VTITS
+2139 
-2144 RDKAANQVNNQ
+2144 
-2155 TVKKSDGAL
+2155 
-2164 PIEFTIDKTAPTV
+2164 
-2177 VVSGIENGGRYM
+2177 
-2189 ADSRNMML
+2189 
-2197 DVKDNLA
+2197 
-2204 LDTVSITVG
+2204 
-2213 DGEPEII
+2213 
-2220 RAEELREA
+2220 
-2228 DGIISRPISSSDRY
+2228 
-2242 QTVRITAAD
+2242 
-2251 AAGNVLGQEAPG
+2251 
-2263 DEGVDI
+2263 
-2269 ILSVLVT
+2269 
-2276 SNIMIQFFM
+2276 
-2285 NKPLFYGTIIGLLAL
+2285 
-2300 LVLIVILIKRKRR
+2300 
-2313 QDPIV
+2313 

>member
-1 MRKKLKKQLL
+1 
-11 ISLCCFS
+11 
-18 LISLA
+18 
-23 VLLMPLAGERETLT
+23 
-37 QRGLNC
+37 
-43 AVGILFWSGLLS
+43 
-55 GILSCVFIHKKN
+55 
-67 RKYLSV
+67 
-73 HTDKGRRPAA
+73 
-83 VRFFSTRAAVLA
+83 
-95 DSVLIVSL
+95 
-103 IGVIAGNISKQ
+103 
-114 FHPAAEYIFL
+114 
-124 FLFVTALYLHFLTN
+124 
-138 SNLFHHTYRA
+138 
-148 IDCKKKLVGGKRM
+148 M

-175 LTALMLVSVMIQPVT
+175 LTALMLVSVIIQPVT

-349 TGTSVTM
+349 DQTATGISVTM

-432 TEKSGSGTF
+432 TEESGSGTF

-551 VSDSEDNT
+551 VSDSKDNT

-658 LMEVPKFTAIQQTE
+658 FMEVPKFTAIQQTE

-693 VKVESFEWTEKIDDG
+693 VKVESFEWTKKIDDG
-708 EKDVHCKEETLKPEP
+708 KKDVHCKEETLKPEP

-770 KYIQSPALSR
+770 NYIQSPALSR

-831 VIKKGCEYAGNY
+831 VIKKGCEYVGNY

-857 LIITQQKIDNPLEDP
+857 LIIIQQKIDNPLGTP

-909 IPAGKTSD
+909 IPASKTSD
-917 LYNTVLIE
+917 LYNTILIE

-938 NVITVNKNKGEIDE
+938 NVITVNKNKGETDE

-1200 IEAPDDVNSDALTL
+1200 IEAPDDVNSDALIL

-1328 YEKVWVSSTDSFGNG
+1328 YEKVLVSSTDSFGNG
-1343 PSKSKKKSFTVDK
+1343 PSKSDEKSFTVDK

-1479 VTIKGVVPFDFTVDQ
+1479 VAIKGVVPFDFTVDQ

-1762 NFDPNRTKLSITN
+1762 NFDPNRTELSITN
-1775 TDGASASIGGWTV
+1775 TDGAPASIGGWTV

-1861 RAAAVT
+1861 RTAAVT

-1999 AIENGQRI
+1999 SIENGQRI

-2269 ILSVLVT
+2269 ILSVLIT

>member
-1 MRKKLKKQLL
+1 
-11 ISLCCFS
+11 
-18 LISLA
+18 
-23 VLLMPLAGERETLT
+23 
-37 QRGLNC
+37 
-43 AVGILFWSGLLS
+43 
-55 GILSCVFIHKKN
+55 
-67 RKYLSV
+67 
-73 HTDKGRRPAA
+73 
-83 VRFFSTRAAVLA
+83 
-95 DSVLIVSL
+95 
-103 IGVIAGNISKQ
+103 
-114 FHPAAEYIFL
+114 
-124 FLFVTALYLHFLTN
+124 
-138 SNLFHHTYRA
+138 
-148 IDCKKKLVGGKRM
+148 M

-215 EPDADQPA
+215 KPDADQPA
-223 EEAYAVTGRV
+223 EEAYAVTGCV
-233 TCGDRPAAGVQVS
+233 TCGDHPVAGVQVS

-252 KMAATDENGE
+252 KMAVTDENGE

-276 AEKEGFTFENPVSV
+276 AEKEGFTLENPVSV

-432 TEKSGSGTF
+432 TEESGSGTF

-551 VSDSEDNT
+551 VSDSKDNT

-619 PGYTD
+619 PGYAD

-634 RRKISLNAEETPL
+634 QRKISLNAEETPL
-647 FSVEKVYDGTS
+647 FSAEKVYDGTS

-770 KYIQSPALSR
+770 NYIQSPALSR

-938 NVITVNKNKGEIDE
+938 NVITVNKNKGETDE
-952 NGREITYQ
+952 NGRDITYQ

-1328 YEKVWVSSTDSFGNG
+1328 YEKVLVSSTDSFGNG
-1343 PSKSKKKSFTVDK
+1343 PSKSDEKSFTVDK

-1437 DAVTVHL
+1437 DAVTVYF

-1451 YVIEELVCRDMAERT
+1451 YVIEELVCRDLAERT

-1479 VTIKGVVPFDFTVDQ
+1479 VAIKGVVPFDFTVDQ

-1520 LFSNHNET
+1520 LFSSHNET

-1638 EDVRLRIDVT
+1638 EDVRLRIDVK

-1719 AQAIPLQ
+1719 AQAVPLQ

-1762 NFDPNRTKLSITN
+1762 NFDPNRTELSITN

-1812 TFTLNAVDLAGNS
+1812 TFTLNTVDLAGNS

-1861 RAAAVT
+1861 RTAAVT

-1895 LGGFSG
+1895 LGGFFG

-2300 LVLIVILIKRKRR
+2300 LVLIVILFKRKRR

>member
-1 MRKKLKKQLL
+1 
-11 ISLCCFS
+11 
-18 LISLA
+18 
-23 VLLMPLAGERETLT
+23 
-37 QRGLNC
+37 
-43 AVGILFWSGLLS
+43 
-55 GILSCVFIHKKN
+55 
-67 RKYLSV
+67 
-73 HTDKGRRPAA
+73 
-83 VRFFSTRAAVLA
+83 
-95 DSVLIVSL
+95 
-103 IGVIAGNISKQ
+103 
-114 FHPAAEYIFL
+114 
-124 FLFVTALYLHFLTN
+124 
-138 SNLFHHTYRA
+138 
-148 IDCKKKLVGGKRM
+148 M

-175 LTALMLVSVMIQPVT
+175 LMALMLVSVMIQPVT

-205 TEKSGEPGET
+205 TAKSGEPGET

-276 AEKEGFTFENPVSV
+276 AEKEGFTLENPVSV

-343 FSDQTA
+343 FEDQTA

-356 PVLQQGI
+356 PVLWQGS

-378 YIPDETDCPVVPV
+378 YIPDETACPVVPV

-432 TEKSGSGTF
+432 TEESGSGTF
-441 DTDNKVKLA
+441 DTDNKVNLA
-450 DGQAACR
+450 DGQATCR
-457 YKANFE
+457 YKANSE

-476 SGVTDR
+476 SGVTNR

-500 IWCEKDVYGNDL
+500 IWCDKDVYGNDL

-551 VSDSEDNT
+551 VSDSKDNT

-658 LMEVPKFTAIQQTE
+658 FMEAPKFTAIQQTE

-693 VKVESFEWTEKIDDG
+693 VKVESFEWTKKIDDG
-708 EKDVHCKEETLKPEP
+708 KKDVHCKEETLKPEP

-770 KYIQSPALSR
+770 NYIQSPALSR

-938 NVITVNKNKGEIDE
+938 NVITVNKNKGETDE

-1328 YEKVWVSSTDSFGNG
+1328 YEKVLVSSTDSFGNG
-1343 PSKSKKKSFTVDK
+1343 PSKSDEKSFTVDK
-1356 TAPAVSLTYIEED
+1356 TAPAVSLTYMEED

-1437 DAVTVHL
+1437 DAVTVYF

-1762 NFDPNRTKLSITN
+1762 NFDPNRTELSITN
-1775 TDGASASIGGWTV
+1775 TDGAPASIGGWTV

-1861 RAAAVT
+1861 RTAAVT

-1999 AIENGQRI
+1999 SIENGQRI

-2109 EVEKTRNEAA
+2109 EVKKTRNEAA

-2263 DEGVDI
+2263 DKGVDI

-2300 LVLIVILIKRKRR
+2300 LVLILILIKRKRR

>member
-1 MRKKLKKQLL
+1 
-11 ISLCCFS
+11 
-18 LISLA
+18 
-23 VLLMPLAGERETLT
+23 
-37 QRGLNC
+37 
-43 AVGILFWSGLLS
+43 
-55 GILSCVFIHKKN
+55 
-67 RKYLSV
+67 
-73 HTDKGRRPAA
+73 
-83 VRFFSTRAAVLA
+83 
-95 DSVLIVSL
+95 
-103 IGVIAGNISKQ
+103 
-114 FHPAAEYIFL
+114 
-124 FLFVTALYLHFLTN
+124 
-138 SNLFHHTYRA
+138 
-148 IDCKKKLVGGKRM
+148 
-161 KEKRNIRKRLLSLL
+161 
-175 LTALMLVSVMIQPVT
+175 
-190 VMAVEPAGVRTESAE
+190 
-205 TEKSGEPGET
+205 
-215 EPDADQPA
+215 
-223 EEAYAVTGRV
+223 
-233 TCGDRPAAGVQVS
+233 
-246 LLESPE
+246 
-252 KMAATDENGE
+252 
-262 YTLENVPPGKYSLT
+262 
-276 AEKEGFTFENPVSV
+276 
-290 TVEHQPVQVQ
+290 
-300 AVEMGLAVP
+300 
-309 EITCKGDFMV
+309 
-319 DGSVTYEVSTPVEG
+319 
-333 AEYNWSFSGA
+333 
-343 FSDQTA
+343 
-349 TGTSVTM
+349 M

-432 TEKSGSGTF
+432 TEESGSGTF

-770 KYIQSPALSR
+770 NYIQSPALSR

-938 NVITVNKNKGEIDE
+938 NVITVNKNKGETDE

-1091 NKLILIRATDKVG
+1091 NKLILIRTTDKVG

-1200 IEAPDDVNSDALTL
+1200 IENPDEVNSDALTL

-1287 CHEMPFA
+1287 CHKMPFA

-1520 LFSNHNET
+1520 LFSSHNET

-1719 AQAIPLQ
+1719 AQAVPLQ

-1762 NFDPNRTKLSITN
+1762 NFDPNRTELSITN

-1788 SQDMGVSDSASAVCQ
+1788 SQDMGVSDSASAVSQ

-1861 RAAAVT
+1861 RTAAVT

>member
-1 MRKKLKKQLL
+1 
-11 ISLCCFS
+11 
-18 LISLA
+18 
-23 VLLMPLAGERETLT
+23 
-37 QRGLNC
+37 
-43 AVGILFWSGLLS
+43 
-55 GILSCVFIHKKN
+55 
-67 RKYLSV
+67 
-73 HTDKGRRPAA
+73 
-83 VRFFSTRAAVLA
+83 
-95 DSVLIVSL
+95 
-103 IGVIAGNISKQ
+103 
-114 FHPAAEYIFL
+114 
-124 FLFVTALYLHFLTN
+124 
-138 SNLFHHTYRA
+138 
-148 IDCKKKLVGGKRM
+148 M

-343 FSDQTA
+343 FGDQTA

-378 YIPDETDCPVVPV
+378 YIPDETACPVVPV

-432 TEKSGSGTF
+432 TEESGSGTF

-457 YKANFE
+457 YKANSE

-538 GIYEIPIDTANSN
+538 GIYEIPIDTAKSN
-551 VSDSEDNT
+551 VSDSKDNT

-619 PGYTD
+619 PGYAD

-647 FSVEKVYDGTS
+647 FSAEKVYDGTS

-693 VKVESFEWTEKIDDG
+693 VKVESFEWTKKIDDG
-708 EKDVHCKEETLKPEP
+708 KKDVHCKEETLKPEP

-770 KYIQSPALSR
+770 NYIQSPALSR

-938 NVITVNKNKGEIDE
+938 NVITVNKNKGETDE

-1328 YEKVWVSSTDSFGNG
+1328 YEKVLVSSTDSFGNG
-1343 PSKSKKKSFTVDK
+1343 PSKSDEKSFTVDK
-1356 TAPAVSLTYIEED
+1356 TAPAVSLTYMEED

-1437 DAVTVHL
+1437 DAVTVYF

-1528 AVSSGSDEGSGIKSI
+1528 AVSSGSDAGSGIKSI

-1719 AQAIPLQ
+1719 AQAVPLQ

-1762 NFDPNRTKLSITN
+1762 NFDPNRTELSITN
-1775 TDGASASIGGWTV
+1775 TDGAPASIGGWTV

-1861 RAAAVT
+1861 RTAAVT

-1980 EITLT
+1980 EITLA

-2055 ASHEWLHQGGA
+2055 ASYEWLHQGGA

-2300 LVLIVILIKRKRR
+2300 LVLILILIKRKRR

>member
-1 MRKKLKKQLL
+1 
-11 ISLCCFS
+11 
-18 LISLA
+18 
-23 VLLMPLAGERETLT
+23 
-37 QRGLNC
+37 
-43 AVGILFWSGLLS
+43 
-55 GILSCVFIHKKN
+55 
-67 RKYLSV
+67 
-73 HTDKGRRPAA
+73 
-83 VRFFSTRAAVLA
+83 
-95 DSVLIVSL
+95 
-103 IGVIAGNISKQ
+103 
-114 FHPAAEYIFL
+114 
-124 FLFVTALYLHFLTN
+124 
-138 SNLFHHTYRA
+138 
-148 IDCKKKLVGGKRM
+148 M

-215 EPDADQPA
+215 KPDADQPA
-223 EEAYAVTGRV
+223 EEAYAVTGCV
-233 TCGDRPAAGVQVS
+233 TCGDHPVAGVQVS

-349 TGTSVTM
+349 DQTATGTSVTM

-432 TEKSGSGTF
+432 TEESGSGTF
-441 DTDNKVKLA
+441 DTDNKVNLA

-457 YKANFE
+457 YKANSE

-476 SGVTDR
+476 SGVTNR

-500 IWCEKDVYGNDL
+500 IWCDKDVYGNDL

-551 VSDSEDNT
+551 VSDSKDNT

-647 FSVEKVYDGTS
+647 FSAEKVYDGTS

-770 KYIQSPALSR
+770 NYIQSPALSR

-938 NVITVNKNKGEIDE
+938 NVITVNKNKGETDE

-1068 DKDLKQDIP
+1068 GKDLKQDIP

-1328 YEKVWVSSTDSFGNG
+1328 YEKVLVSSTDSFGNG
-1343 PSKSKKKSFTVDK
+1343 PSKSDEKSFTVDK
-1356 TAPAVSLTYIEED
+1356 TAPAVSLTYMEED

-1437 DAVTVHL
+1437 DAVTVYF

-1762 NFDPNRTKLSITN
+1762 NFDPNRTELSITN
-1775 TDGASASIGGWTV
+1775 TDGAPASIGGWTV

-1861 RAAAVT
+1861 RTAAVT

-1929 NPAQEYIPDHFTVD
+1929 NTAQEYIPDHFTVD

-2300 LVLIVILIKRKRR
+2300 LVLILILIKRKRR

>member
-1 MRKKLKKQLL
+1 
-11 ISLCCFS
+11 
-18 LISLA
+18 
-23 VLLMPLAGERETLT
+23 
-37 QRGLNC
+37 
-43 AVGILFWSGLLS
+43 
-55 GILSCVFIHKKN
+55 
-67 RKYLSV
+67 
-73 HTDKGRRPAA
+73 
-83 VRFFSTRAAVLA
+83 
-95 DSVLIVSL
+95 
-103 IGVIAGNISKQ
+103 
-114 FHPAAEYIFL
+114 
-124 FLFVTALYLHFLTN
+124 
-138 SNLFHHTYRA
+138 
-148 IDCKKKLVGGKRM
+148 M

-175 LTALMLVSVMIQPVT
+175 LTALMLVSVIIQPVT

-205 TEKSGEPGET
+205 TAKSGEPGET

-223 EEAYAVTGRV
+223 EEAYAVTGCF

-246 LLESPE
+246 LRESPE
-252 KMAATDENGE
+252 KMAVTDENGE

-349 TGTSVTM
+349 DQTATGISVTM

-432 TEKSGSGTF
+432 TEESGSGTF
-441 DTDNKVKLA
+441 DTDNKVNLA

-457 YKANFE
+457 YKANSE

-476 SGVTDR
+476 SGVTNR

-500 IWCEKDVYGNDL
+500 IWCDKDVYGNDL

-551 VSDSEDNT
+551 VSDSKDNT

-658 LMEVPKFTAIQQTE
+658 FMEVPKFTAIQQTE

-693 VKVESFEWTEKIDDG
+693 VKVESFEWTKGIDDG
-708 EKDVHCKEETLKPEP
+708 KKDVHCKEETLKPEP

-758 RFEEAIREYGTE
+758 RFEEAKREYGTE

-794 AFEEIQEA
+794 AFEKIQEA

-831 VIKKGCEYAGNY
+831 VIKKGCEYVGNY

-857 LIITQQKIDNPLEDP
+857 LIIIQQKIDNPLGTP

-909 IPAGKTSD
+909 IPASKTSD
-917 LYNTVLIE
+917 LYNTILIE

-938 NVITVNKNKGEIDE
+938 NVITVNKNKGETDE

-960 LQKKGDGDILRAY
+960 LQKKDDGDILRAY

-1328 YEKVWVSSTDSFGNG
+1328 YEKVLVSSTDSFGNG
-1343 PSKSKKKSFTVDK
+1343 PSKSDEKSFTVDK

-1466 AAADVENGGTAEN
+1466 AAADV
-1479 VTIKGVVPFDFTVDQ
+1479 
-1494 TNPGGNVSITL
+1494 
-1505 EKSMWDRFVEAITFG
+1505 
-1520 LFSNHNET
+1520 
-1528 AVSSGSDEGSGIKSI
+1528 
-1543 QYVVMRESLTE
+1543 
-1554 TELRNMDADGKIDWT
+1554 GK
-1569 TENYGEGVAAEALEE
+1569 
-1584 TLSPNRQCVVYA
+1584 R
-1596 KITNYAERVSYLSSD
+1596 
-1611 GFILDNIAPEVTVTV
+1611 
-1626 LNPGDA
+1626 
-1632 ENGIFN
+1632 
-1638 EDVRLRIDVT
+1638 
-1648 DPKAGE
+1648 
-1654 TCAGLREVWYEITAA
+1654 
-1669 GNVNESGQG
+1669 
-1678 NWLLNGEETF
+1678 
-1688 SQEITV
+1688 
-1694 DADTYNSND
+1694 
-1703 VRVTACAAD
+1703 
-1712 RADNEGT
+1712 
-1719 AQAIPLQ
+1719 
-1726 IDVTA
+1726 
-1731 PSISVSW
+1731 
-1738 DLNDPANGR
+1738 
-1747 YYNATRTATVTITDR
+1747 
-1762 NFDPNRTKLSITN
+1762 
-1775 TDGASASIGGWTV
+1775 
-1788 SQDMGVSDSASAVCQ
+1788 
-1803 VSFPEDGDY
+1803 
-1812 TFTLNAVDLAGNS
+1812 
-1825 TAYGQTDEF
+1825 
-1834 TIDKTAPVITVAYD
+1834 
-1848 NNDARHGNYYKES
+1848 
-1861 RAAAVT
+1861 
-1867 INEHNFDAASVQTAI
+1867 
-1882 TASLEGQGIAAPS
+1882 
-1895 LGGFSG
+1895 
-1901 SGDVHTATVVYDADG
+1901 
-1916 EYTFDIQYTDLAG
+1916 
-1929 NPAQEYIPDHFTVD
+1929 
-1943 LTAPQVNIFDIVDQS
+1943 
-1958 ANRDRVAPGVEY
+1958 
-1970 TDINYDPEGV
+1970 
-1980 EITLT
+1980 
-1985 GANSGDANVESSIS
+1985 
-1999 AIENGQRI
+1999 
-2007 QYSDFARTEEMDD
+2007 
-2020 LYTLTAKI
+2020 
-2028 TDLAGNLTEKAVRF
+2028 
-2042 SVNRYGSVFVLDE
+2042 
-2055 ASHEWLHQGGA
+2055 
-2066 AYRYANQ
+2066 
-2073 ETEIGVMEINVDE
+2073 
-2086 IDAYSIAV
+2086 
-2094 DRDGEL
+2094 RDGG
-2100 KNLEEGSEF
+2100 KRCDKGSC
-2109 EVEKTRNEAA
+2109 
-2119 WRVNYYHIKAENFA
+2119 
-2133 EEGNYD
+2133 
-2139 VTITS
+2139 S
-2144 RDKAANQVNNQ
+2144 
-2155 TVKKSDGAL
+2155 L
-2164 PIEFTIDKTAPTV
+2164 
-2177 VVSGIENGGRYM
+2177 
-2189 ADSRNMML
+2189 
-2197 DVKDNLA
+2197 
-2204 LDTVSITVG
+2204 
-2213 DGEPEII
+2213 
-2220 RAEELREA
+2220 
-2228 DGIISRPISSSDRY
+2228 
-2242 QTVRITAAD
+2242 
-2251 AAGNVLGQEAPG
+2251 
-2263 DEGVDI
+2263 
-2269 ILSVLVT
+2269 
-2276 SNIMIQFFM
+2276 
-2285 NKPLFYGTIIGLLAL
+2285 
-2300 LVLIVILIKRKRR
+2300 
-2313 QDPIV
+2313 

>member
-1 MRKKLKKQLL
+1 
-11 ISLCCFS
+11 
-18 LISLA
+18 
-23 VLLMPLAGERETLT
+23 
-37 QRGLNC
+37 
-43 AVGILFWSGLLS
+43 
-55 GILSCVFIHKKN
+55 
-67 RKYLSV
+67 
-73 HTDKGRRPAA
+73 
-83 VRFFSTRAAVLA
+83 
-95 DSVLIVSL
+95 
-103 IGVIAGNISKQ
+103 
-114 FHPAAEYIFL
+114 
-124 FLFVTALYLHFLTN
+124 
-138 SNLFHHTYRA
+138 
-148 IDCKKKLVGGKRM
+148 M

-343 FSDQTA
+343 FEDQTA

-356 PVLQQGI
+356 PVLWQGS

-378 YIPDETDCPVVPV
+378 YIPDETACPVVPV

-432 TEKSGSGTF
+432 TEESGSGTF

-457 YKANFE
+457 YKANSE

-476 SGVTDR
+476 SGVTNR

-551 VSDSEDNT
+551 VSDSKDNT

-770 KYIQSPALSR
+770 NYIQSPALSR

-938 NVITVNKNKGEIDE
+938 NVITVNKNKGETDE

-1328 YEKVWVSSTDSFGNG
+1328 YEKVLVSSTDSFGNG
-1343 PSKSKKKSFTVDK
+1343 PSKSDEKSFTVDK
-1356 TAPAVSLTYIEED
+1356 TAPAVSLTYMEED

-1437 DAVTVHL
+1437 DAVTVYF

-1861 RAAAVT
+1861 RTAAVT

-1999 AIENGQRI
+1999 SIENGQRI

-2269 ILSVLVT
+2269 ILSVLIT

>member
-1 MRKKLKKQLL
+1 
-11 ISLCCFS
+11 
-18 LISLA
+18 
-23 VLLMPLAGERETLT
+23 
-37 QRGLNC
+37 
-43 AVGILFWSGLLS
+43 
-55 GILSCVFIHKKN
+55 
-67 RKYLSV
+67 
-73 HTDKGRRPAA
+73 
-83 VRFFSTRAAVLA
+83 
-95 DSVLIVSL
+95 
-103 IGVIAGNISKQ
+103 
-114 FHPAAEYIFL
+114 
-124 FLFVTALYLHFLTN
+124 
-138 SNLFHHTYRA
+138 
-148 IDCKKKLVGGKRM
+148 M

-175 LTALMLVSVMIQPVT
+175 LTALMLVSVMIQPVM

-223 EEAYAVTGRV
+223 EEAYAVTGCV

-252 KMAATDENGE
+252 KMAVTDENGE

-276 AEKEGFTFENPVSV
+276 AEKEGFTLENPVSV

-432 TEKSGSGTF
+432 TEESGSGTF
-441 DTDNKVKLA
+441 DTDNKVNLA

-457 YKANFE
+457 YKANSE

-476 SGVTDR
+476 SGVTNR

-500 IWCEKDVYGNDL
+500 IWCDKDVYGNDL

-551 VSDSEDNT
+551 VSDSKDNT

-576 PINDENSQGYLD
+576 PVNDENSQGYLD

-647 FSVEKVYDGTS
+647 FSAEKVYDGTS

-770 KYIQSPALSR
+770 NYIQSPALSR

-938 NVITVNKNKGEIDE
+938 NVITVNKNKGETDE

-1165 DADAVTWNLYDGGDD
+1165 DADAVTWNLYDGGVD

-1185 TVGEEGTWE
+1185 TVGAEGTWE

-1294 GNTDSQAGISIE
+1294 GNTDSQDGISIKAGE
-1306 AESADEDLSEYTY
+1306 NPSEY

-1328 YEKVWVSSTDSFGNG
+1328 YEKVLVSSTDSFGNG
-1343 PSKSKKKSFTVDK
+1343 PSESDEKSFTVDK

-1437 DAVTVHL
+1437 DAVTVYF

-1451 YVIEELVCRDMAERT
+1451 YVIEELVCRDLAERT

-1479 VTIKGVVPFDFTVDQ
+1479 VAIKGVVPFDFTVDQ

-1669 GNVNESGQG
+1669 GNVNESGQA

-1861 RAAAVT
+1861 RTAAVT

-1999 AIENGQRI
+1999 SIENGQRI

-2177 VVSGIENGGRYM
+2177 VVSGIENGGRYT
-2189 ADSRNMML
+2189 ANSRNMML

-2300 LVLIVILIKRKRR
+2300 LVLIVILFKRKRR

>member
-1 MRKKLKKQLL
+1 
-11 ISLCCFS
+11 
-18 LISLA
+18 
-23 VLLMPLAGERETLT
+23 
-37 QRGLNC
+37 
-43 AVGILFWSGLLS
+43 
-55 GILSCVFIHKKN
+55 
-67 RKYLSV
+67 
-73 HTDKGRRPAA
+73 
-83 VRFFSTRAAVLA
+83 
-95 DSVLIVSL
+95 
-103 IGVIAGNISKQ
+103 
-114 FHPAAEYIFL
+114 
-124 FLFVTALYLHFLTN
+124 
-138 SNLFHHTYRA
+138 
-148 IDCKKKLVGGKRM
+148 M

-343 FSDQTA
+343 FEDQTA

-356 PVLQQGI
+356 PVLWQGS

-378 YIPDETDCPVVPV
+378 YIPDETACPVVPV

-432 TEKSGSGTF
+432 TEESGSGTF

-457 YKANFE
+457 YKANSE

-476 SGVTDR
+476 SGVKDR

-693 VKVESFEWTEKIDDG
+693 VKVESFEWTKKIDDG
-708 EKDVHCKEETLKPEP
+708 KKDVHCKEETLKPEP

-770 KYIQSPALSR
+770 NYIQSPALSR

-857 LIITQQKIDNPLEDP
+857 LIIIQQKIDNPLGTP

-938 NVITVNKNKGEIDE
+938 NVITVNKNKGETDE

-1091 NKLILIRATDKVG
+1091 NKLILIRTTDKVG

-1153 GAQDNGKEPSGI
+1153 GAQDNEKEPSGI

-1200 IEAPDDVNSDALTL
+1200 IENPDEVNSDALTL

-1238 AIITWDYAADSCEPN
+1238 AIITWDYAADSCKPN

-1328 YEKVWVSSTDSFGNG
+1328 YEKVLVSSTDSFGNG
-1343 PSKSKKKSFTVDK
+1343 PSKSDEKSFTVDK
-1356 TAPAVSLTYIEED
+1356 TAPAVSLTYMEED

-1437 DAVTVHL
+1437 DAVTVYF

-1543 QYVVMRESLTE
+1543 QYVVKRESLTE

-1762 NFDPNRTKLSITN
+1762 NFDPNRTELSITN
-1775 TDGASASIGGWTV
+1775 TDGAPASIGGWTV

-1861 RAAAVT
+1861 RTAAVT

-1999 AIENGQRI
+1999 SIENGQRI

-2269 ILSVLVT
+2269 ILSVLIT

>member
-55 GILSCVFIHKKN
+55 GILSWVFIHKKN

-432 TEKSGSGTF
+432 TEESGSGTF

-551 VSDSEDNT
+551 VSDSKDNT

-693 VKVESFEWTEKIDDG
+693 VKIESFEWTEKIDDG

-770 KYIQSPALSR
+770 NYIQSPALSR

-938 NVITVNKNKGEIDE
+938 NVITVNKNKGETDE

-1033 GVDHWSYAVADVPSD
+1033 GVEHWSYAVADVPSN

-1287 CHEMPFA
+1287 CHKMPFA

-1328 YEKVWVSSTDSFGNG
+1328 YEKVLVSSTDSFGNG
-1343 PSKSKKKSFTVDK
+1343 PSKSDEKSFTVDK

-1437 DAVTVHL
+1437 DAVTVYF

-1688 SQEITV
+1688 SQEIIV

-1861 RAAAVT
+1861 RTAAVT

-1999 AIENGQRI
+1999 SIENGQRI

-2269 ILSVLVT
+2269 ILSVLIT

>member
-1 MRKKLKKQLL
+1 
-11 ISLCCFS
+11 
-18 LISLA
+18 
-23 VLLMPLAGERETLT
+23 
-37 QRGLNC
+37 
-43 AVGILFWSGLLS
+43 
-55 GILSCVFIHKKN
+55 
-67 RKYLSV
+67 
-73 HTDKGRRPAA
+73 
-83 VRFFSTRAAVLA
+83 
-95 DSVLIVSL
+95 
-103 IGVIAGNISKQ
+103 
-114 FHPAAEYIFL
+114 
-124 FLFVTALYLHFLTN
+124 
-138 SNLFHHTYRA
+138 
-148 IDCKKKLVGGKRM
+148 M

-175 LTALMLVSVMIQPVT
+175 LTALMLVSVMIQPVM

-223 EEAYAVTGRV
+223 EEAYAVTGCV

-252 KMAATDENGE
+252 KMAVTDENGE

-276 AEKEGFTFENPVSV
+276 AEKEGFTLENPVSV

-432 TEKSGSGTF
+432 TEESGSGTF
-441 DTDNKVKLA
+441 DTDNKVNLA

-457 YKANFE
+457 YKANSE

-476 SGVTDR
+476 SGVTNR

-500 IWCEKDVYGNDL
+500 IWCDKDVYGNDL

-551 VSDSEDNT
+551 VSDSKDNT

-576 PINDENSQGYLD
+576 PVNDENSQGYLD

-770 KYIQSPALSR
+770 NYIQSPALSR

-925 AGQGKNGINISEE
+925 AGPGKNGINISEE
-938 NVITVNKNKGEIDE
+938 NVITVNKNKGETDE

-1165 DADAVTWNLYDGGDD
+1165 DADAVTWNLYDGGVD

-1185 TVGEEGTWE
+1185 TVGAEGTWE

-1294 GNTDSQAGISIE
+1294 GNTDSQDGISIKAGE
-1306 AESADEDLSEYTY
+1306 NPSEY

-1328 YEKVWVSSTDSFGNG
+1328 YEKVLVSSTDSFGNG
-1343 PSKSKKKSFTVDK
+1343 PSESDEKSFTVDK

-1437 DAVTVHL
+1437 DAVTVYF

-1451 YVIEELVCRDMAERT
+1451 YVIEELVCRDLAERT

-1479 VTIKGVVPFDFTVDQ
+1479 VAIKGVVPFDFTVDQ

-1669 GNVNESGQG
+1669 GNVNESGQA

-1861 RAAAVT
+1861 RTAAVT

-1999 AIENGQRI
+1999 SIENGQRI

-2177 VVSGIENGGRYM
+2177 VVSGIENGGRYT
-2189 ADSRNMML
+2189 ANSRNMML

-2300 LVLIVILIKRKRR
+2300 LVLIVILFKRKRR

>member
-1 MRKKLKKQLL
+1 
-11 ISLCCFS
+11 
-18 LISLA
+18 
-23 VLLMPLAGERETLT
+23 
-37 QRGLNC
+37 
-43 AVGILFWSGLLS
+43 
-55 GILSCVFIHKKN
+55 
-67 RKYLSV
+67 
-73 HTDKGRRPAA
+73 
-83 VRFFSTRAAVLA
+83 
-95 DSVLIVSL
+95 
-103 IGVIAGNISKQ
+103 
-114 FHPAAEYIFL
+114 
-124 FLFVTALYLHFLTN
+124 
-138 SNLFHHTYRA
+138 
-148 IDCKKKLVGGKRM
+148 M

-432 TEKSGSGTF
+432 TEESGSGTF

-770 KYIQSPALSR
+770 NYIQSPALSR

-938 NVITVNKNKGEIDE
+938 NVITVNKNKGETDE

-1719 AQAIPLQ
+1719 AQAVPLQ

-1762 NFDPNRTKLSITN
+1762 NFDPNRTELSITN

-1788 SQDMGVSDSASAVCQ
+1788 SQDMGVSDSASAVSQ

>member
-1 MRKKLKKQLL
+1 
-11 ISLCCFS
+11 
-18 LISLA
+18 
-23 VLLMPLAGERETLT
+23 
-37 QRGLNC
+37 
-43 AVGILFWSGLLS
+43 
-55 GILSCVFIHKKN
+55 
-67 RKYLSV
+67 
-73 HTDKGRRPAA
+73 
-83 VRFFSTRAAVLA
+83 
-95 DSVLIVSL
+95 
-103 IGVIAGNISKQ
+103 
-114 FHPAAEYIFL
+114 
-124 FLFVTALYLHFLTN
+124 
-138 SNLFHHTYRA
+138 
-148 IDCKKKLVGGKRM
+148 M

-223 EEAYAVTGRV
+223 EEAYAVTGCV

-432 TEKSGSGTF
+432 TEESGSGTF
-441 DTDNKVKLA
+441 DTDNKVNLA

-457 YKANFE
+457 YKANSE

-476 SGVTDR
+476 SGVTNR

-500 IWCEKDVYGNDL
+500 IWCDKDVYGNDL

-551 VSDSEDNT
+551 VSDSKDNT

-576 PINDENSQGYLD
+576 PVNDENSQGYLD

-770 KYIQSPALSR
+770 NYIQSPALSR

-938 NVITVNKNKGEIDE
+938 NVITVNKNKGETDE

-1068 DKDLKQDIP
+1068 GKDLKQDIP

-1328 YEKVWVSSTDSFGNG
+1328 YEKVLVSSTDSFGNG
-1343 PSKSKKKSFTVDK
+1343 PSKSDEKSFTVDK
-1356 TAPAVSLTYIEED
+1356 TAPAVSLTYMEED

-1437 DAVTVHL
+1437 DAVTVYF

-1719 AQAIPLQ
+1719 AQAVPLQ

-1762 NFDPNRTKLSITN
+1762 NFDPNRTELSITN

-1861 RAAAVT
+1861 RTAAVT

-1929 NPAQEYIPDHFTVD
+1929 NTAQEYIPDHFTVD

-1999 AIENGQRI
+1999 SIENGQRI

-2119 WRVNYYHIKAENFA
+2119 WRVNYYHIKSENFA

-2285 NKPLFYGTIIGLLAL
+2285 NKPLFYGMIIGLLAL
-2300 LVLIVILIKRKRR
+2300 LVLILILIKRKRR

>member
-1 MRKKLKKQLL
+1 
-11 ISLCCFS
+11 
-18 LISLA
+18 
-23 VLLMPLAGERETLT
+23 
-37 QRGLNC
+37 
-43 AVGILFWSGLLS
+43 
-55 GILSCVFIHKKN
+55 
-67 RKYLSV
+67 
-73 HTDKGRRPAA
+73 
-83 VRFFSTRAAVLA
+83 
-95 DSVLIVSL
+95 
-103 IGVIAGNISKQ
+103 
-114 FHPAAEYIFL
+114 
-124 FLFVTALYLHFLTN
+124 
-138 SNLFHHTYRA
+138 
-148 IDCKKKLVGGKRM
+148 M

-343 FSDQTA
+343 FLDQTA

-432 TEKSGSGTF
+432 TEESGSGTF

-538 GIYEIPIDTANSN
+538 GIYEIPIDTAKSN
-551 VSDSEDNT
+551 VSDSKDNT

-619 PGYTD
+619 PGYAD

-647 FSVEKVYDGTS
+647 FSAEKVYDGTS
-658 LMEVPKFTAIQQTE
+658 FMEVPKFTAIQQTE

-693 VKVESFEWTEKIDDG
+693 VKVESFEWTKGIDDG
-708 EKDVHCKEETLKPEP
+708 KKDVHCKEETLKPEP

-770 KYIQSPALSR
+770 NYIQSPALSR

-794 AFEEIQEA
+794 SFEEIQEA

-938 NVITVNKNKGEIDE
+938 NVITVNKNKGETDE

-1033 GVDHWSYAVADVPSD
+1033 GVGHWSYAVADVPSD

-1153 GAQDNGKEPSGI
+1153 GAQDNEKEPSGI

-1200 IEAPDDVNSDALTL
+1200 IENPDEVNSDALTL

-1343 PSKSKKKSFTVDK
+1343 PSKSDEKSFTVDK
-1356 TAPAVSLTYIEED
+1356 TAPAVSLTYMEEG

-1437 DAVTVHL
+1437 DAVTVYF

-1762 NFDPNRTKLSITN
+1762 NFDPNRTELSITN
-1775 TDGASASIGGWTV
+1775 TDGAPASIGGWTV

-1861 RAAAVT
+1861 RTAAVT

-1999 AIENGQRI
+1999 SIENGQRI

-2300 LVLIVILIKRKRR
+2300 LVLILILIKRKRR

>member
-1 MRKKLKKQLL
+1 
-11 ISLCCFS
+11 
-18 LISLA
+18 
-23 VLLMPLAGERETLT
+23 
-37 QRGLNC
+37 
-43 AVGILFWSGLLS
+43 
-55 GILSCVFIHKKN
+55 
-67 RKYLSV
+67 
-73 HTDKGRRPAA
+73 
-83 VRFFSTRAAVLA
+83 
-95 DSVLIVSL
+95 
-103 IGVIAGNISKQ
+103 
-114 FHPAAEYIFL
+114 
-124 FLFVTALYLHFLTN
+124 
-138 SNLFHHTYRA
+138 
-148 IDCKKKLVGGKRM
+148 M

-223 EEAYAVTGRV
+223 EEAYAVTGCV
-233 TCGDRPAAGVQVS
+233 TCGDRPAAGVHVS
-246 LLESPE
+246 LRESPE
-252 KMAATDENGE
+252 KMAVTDENGE
-262 YTLENVPPGKYSLT
+262 YTLENVPPGKYSVT
-276 AEKEGFTFENPVSV
+276 AEKEGFTLENPVSV

-432 TEKSGSGTF
+432 TEESGSGTF

-457 YKANFE
+457 YKANSE

-538 GIYEIPIDTANSN
+538 GIYEIPIDTAKSN
-551 VSDSEDNT
+551 VSDSKDNT

-619 PGYTD
+619 PGYAD

-658 LMEVPKFTAIQQTE
+658 FMEAPKFTAIQQTE

-693 VKVESFEWTEKIDDG
+693 VKVESFEWTKKIYDG
-708 EKDVHCKEETLKPEP
+708 KKDVHCKEETLKPEP

-741 LDSVPVQV
+741 LGSVPVQV

-770 KYIQSPALSR
+770 NYIQSPALSR

-857 LIITQQKIDNPLEDP
+857 LIIKQQKIDNPLGDP

-938 NVITVNKNKGEIDE
+938 NVITVNKNKGETDE

-1068 DKDLKQDIP
+1068 GKDLKQDIL

-1287 CHEMPFA
+1287 CHKMPFA

-1343 PSKSKKKSFTVDK
+1343 PSKSDEKSFTVDK

-1479 VTIKGVVPFDFTVDQ
+1479 VAIKGVVPFDFTVDQ
-1494 TNPGGNVSITL
+1494 TNPGGNVSVTL

-1520 LFSNHNET
+1520 LFSSHNET

-1719 AQAIPLQ
+1719 AQAVPLQ

-1762 NFDPNRTKLSITN
+1762 NFDPNRTELSITN
-1775 TDGASASIGGWTV
+1775 TDGAPASIGGWTV

-1861 RAAAVT
+1861 RTAAVT

-1999 AIENGQRI
+1999 SIENGQRI

-2300 LVLIVILIKRKRR
+2300 LVLIVILFKRKRR

>member
-23 VLLMPLAGERETLT
+23 VLMMPLAGERETLT

-43 AVGILFWSGLLS
+43 AVGILFWIGLLS
-55 GILSCVFIHKKN
+55 GILSWVFIHRKN

-73 HTDKGRRPAA
+73 HIDKGRRPAA

-114 FHPAAEYIFL
+114 FHPAADYIFL

-138 SNLFHHTYRA
+138 SNLFHYIEQSTA
-148 IDCKKKLVGGKRM
+148 KKTGRRKKM

-215 EPDADQPA
+215 KPDADQPA
-223 EEAYAVTGRV
+223 EEAYAVTGCV

-252 KMAATDENGE
+252 KMAVTDENGE

-276 AEKEGFTFENPVSV
+276 AEKEGFTLENPVSV

-432 TEKSGSGTF
+432 TEESGSGTF
-441 DTDNKVKLA
+441 DTDNKVNLA

-457 YKANFE
+457 YKANSE

-476 SGVTDR
+476 SGVTNR

-500 IWCEKDVYGNDL
+500 IWCDKDVYGNDL

-551 VSDSEDNT
+551 VSDSKDNT

-576 PINDENSQGYLD
+576 PVNDENSQGYLD

-770 KYIQSPALSR
+770 NYIQSPALSR

-938 NVITVNKNKGEIDE
+938 NVITVNKNKGETDE

-1165 DADAVTWNLYDGGDD
+1165 DADAVTWNLDDGGVD

-1185 TVGEEGTWE
+1185 TVGAEGTWE

-1294 GNTDSQAGISIE
+1294 GNTDSQDGISIKAGE
-1306 AESADEDLSEYTY
+1306 NPSEY

-1328 YEKVWVSSTDSFGNG
+1328 YEKVLVSSTDSFGNG
-1343 PSKSKKKSFTVDK
+1343 PSESDEKSFTVDK

-1437 DAVTVHL
+1437 DAVTVYF

-1451 YVIEELVCRDMAERT
+1451 YVIEELVCRDLAERT

-1479 VTIKGVVPFDFTVDQ
+1479 VAIKGVVPFDFTVDQ

-1762 NFDPNRTKLSITN
+1762 NFDPNRTELSITN

-1861 RAAAVT
+1861 RTAAVT

-1999 AIENGQRI
+1999 SIENGQRI

-2189 ADSRNMML
+2189 ANSRNMML

-2300 LVLIVILIKRKRR
+2300 LVLIVILFKRKRR

>member
-1 MRKKLKKQLL
+1 
-11 ISLCCFS
+11 
-18 LISLA
+18 
-23 VLLMPLAGERETLT
+23 
-37 QRGLNC
+37 
-43 AVGILFWSGLLS
+43 
-55 GILSCVFIHKKN
+55 
-67 RKYLSV
+67 
-73 HTDKGRRPAA
+73 
-83 VRFFSTRAAVLA
+83 
-95 DSVLIVSL
+95 
-103 IGVIAGNISKQ
+103 
-114 FHPAAEYIFL
+114 
-124 FLFVTALYLHFLTN
+124 
-138 SNLFHHTYRA
+138 
-148 IDCKKKLVGGKRM
+148 M

-215 EPDADQPA
+215 KPDADQPA
-223 EEAYAVTGRV
+223 EEAYAVTGCV

-432 TEKSGSGTF
+432 TEESGSGTF
-441 DTDNKVKLA
+441 DTDNKVNLA

-457 YKANFE
+457 YKANSE

-476 SGVTDR
+476 SGVTNR

-500 IWCEKDVYGNDL
+500 IWCDKDVYGNDL

-551 VSDSEDNT
+551 VSDSKDNT

-693 VKVESFEWTEKIDDG
+693 VKVESFEWTKKIDDG
-708 EKDVHCKEETLKPEP
+708 KKDVHCKEETLKPEP

-770 KYIQSPALSR
+770 NYIQSPALSR

-938 NVITVNKNKGEIDE
+938 NVITVNKNKGETDE

-1068 DKDLKQDIP
+1068 GKDLKQDIP

-1328 YEKVWVSSTDSFGNG
+1328 YEKVLVSSTDSFGNG
-1343 PSKSKKKSFTVDK
+1343 PSKSDEKSFTVDK
-1356 TAPAVSLTYIEED
+1356 TAPAVSLTYMEED

-1437 DAVTVHL
+1437 DAVTVYF

-1762 NFDPNRTKLSITN
+1762 NFDPNRTELSITN
-1775 TDGASASIGGWTV
+1775 TDGAPASIGGWTV

-1861 RAAAVT
+1861 RTAAVT

-1929 NPAQEYIPDHFTVD
+1929 NTAQEYIPDHFTVD

-2300 LVLIVILIKRKRR
+2300 LVLILILIKRKRR

>member
-1 MRKKLKKQLL
+1 
-11 ISLCCFS
+11 
-18 LISLA
+18 
-23 VLLMPLAGERETLT
+23 
-37 QRGLNC
+37 
-43 AVGILFWSGLLS
+43 
-55 GILSCVFIHKKN
+55 
-67 RKYLSV
+67 
-73 HTDKGRRPAA
+73 
-83 VRFFSTRAAVLA
+83 
-95 DSVLIVSL
+95 
-103 IGVIAGNISKQ
+103 
-114 FHPAAEYIFL
+114 
-124 FLFVTALYLHFLTN
+124 
-138 SNLFHHTYRA
+138 
-148 IDCKKKLVGGKRM
+148 M

-175 LTALMLVSVMIQPVT
+175 LAALMLVSVMIQPVM

-223 EEAYAVTGRV
+223 EEAYAVTGCV

-252 KMAATDENGE
+252 KMAVTDENGE
-262 YTLENVPPGKYSLT
+262 YTLENVPPGKYSVT
-276 AEKEGFTFENPVSV
+276 AEKEGFTLENPVSV

-432 TEKSGSGTF
+432 TEESGSGTF

-551 VSDSEDNT
+551 VSDSKDNT

-658 LMEVPKFTAIQQTE
+658 FMEAPKFTAIQQTE

-693 VKVESFEWTEKIDDG
+693 VKVESFEWTKKIDDG
-708 EKDVHCKEETLKPEP
+708 KKDVHCKEETLKPEP

-770 KYIQSPALSR
+770 NYIQSPALSR
-780 DPETTGF
+780 DPEITGF

-938 NVITVNKNKGEIDE
+938 NVITVNKNKGETDE

-1343 PSKSKKKSFTVDK
+1343 PSKSDEKSFTVDK
-1356 TAPAVSLTYIEED
+1356 TAPAVSLTYTEED

-1437 DAVTVHL
+1437 DAVTVYF

-1479 VTIKGVVPFDFTVDQ
+1479 VAIKGVVPFDFTVDQ

-1688 SQEITV
+1688 SQEIIV

-1861 RAAAVT
+1861 RTAAVT

-1999 AIENGQRI
+1999 SIENGQRI

-2269 ILSVLVT
+2269 ILSVLIT

>member
-1328 YEKVWVSSTDSFGNG
+1328 YEKVLVSSTDSFGNG
-1343 PSKSKKKSFTVDK
+1343 PSKSDEKSFTVDK

-1479 VTIKGVVPFDFTVDQ
+1479 VAIKGVVPFDFTVDQ

-1520 LFSNHNET
+1520 LFSSHNET

-1719 AQAIPLQ
+1719 AQAVPLQ

-1762 NFDPNRTKLSITN
+1762 NFDPNRTELSITN
-1775 TDGASASIGGWTV
+1775 TDGAPASIGGWTV

-1803 VSFPEDGDY
+1803 MSFPEDGDY

-1861 RAAAVT
+1861 RTAAVT

-1999 AIENGQRI
+1999 SIENGQRI

-2066 AYRYANQ
+2066 AYTYANQ

-2263 DEGVDI
+2263 DKGVDI

-2300 LVLIVILIKRKRR
+2300 LVLILILIKRKRR

>member
-1 MRKKLKKQLL
+1 
-11 ISLCCFS
+11 
-18 LISLA
+18 
-23 VLLMPLAGERETLT
+23 
-37 QRGLNC
+37 
-43 AVGILFWSGLLS
+43 
-55 GILSCVFIHKKN
+55 
-67 RKYLSV
+67 
-73 HTDKGRRPAA
+73 
-83 VRFFSTRAAVLA
+83 
-95 DSVLIVSL
+95 
-103 IGVIAGNISKQ
+103 
-114 FHPAAEYIFL
+114 
-124 FLFVTALYLHFLTN
+124 
-138 SNLFHHTYRA
+138 
-148 IDCKKKLVGGKRM
+148 M

-215 EPDADQPA
+215 EPDADQLA

-432 TEKSGSGTF
+432 TEESGSGTF

-551 VSDSEDNT
+551 VSDSKDNT

-658 LMEVPKFTAIQQTE
+658 RMEVPKFTAIQQTE

-770 KYIQSPALSR
+770 NYIQSPALSR

-938 NVITVNKNKGEIDE
+938 NVITVNKNKGETDE

-1068 DKDLKQDIP
+1068 GKDLKQDIP

-1200 IEAPDDVNSDALTL
+1200 IEAPDDVNSDALIL

-1328 YEKVWVSSTDSFGNG
+1328 YEKVLVSSTDSFGNG
-1343 PSKSKKKSFTVDK
+1343 PSKSDEKSFTVDK

-1437 DAVTVHL
+1437 DAVTVYF

-1775 TDGASASIGGWTV
+1775 TDSASASIGGWTV

-1861 RAAAVT
+1861 RTAAVT

-1999 AIENGQRI
+1999 SIENGQRI

-2269 ILSVLVT
+2269 ILSVLIT

-2300 LVLIVILIKRKRR
+2300 LVLILILIKRKRR